1 MVFNS
6 LFPVFALLVFG
17 RILKHFNLTDEAFLK
32 VSDRLVY
39 YIFFPMLLFWKIGS
53 APADTVI
60 DSKLNLAA
68 LCAVLCIYLISTT
81 AIQVLKIP
89 AFQAGSFSQSC
100 YRFNTYIG
108 MAIVINALG
117 ENGTRLFG
125 ILISVLIPMIN
136 VLAVSTLIWFSGRSF
151 DFKQRSKHTAKALV
165 SNPLIIACVAGI
177 FYARTIGTFP
187 GFIENTL
194 RLSAAI
200 TLPLALLSIG
210 SFLNFKVLRG
220 HLKISLIA
228 SFFKLFALPVAG
240 YLLLNLFH
248 VTGLPL
254 KVGMI
259 FFSLPTSPA
268 IYVLSSQLY
277 SDTEL
282 ASAAIALSTVLSFIS
297 LSVVLVVL

>member
-17 RILKHFNLTDEAFLK
+17 RILKHFNLTNETFLK
-32 VSDRLVY
+32 TSDRLVY
-39 YIFFPMLLFWKIGS
+39 YIFFPLLLFWKIGS
-53 APADTVI
+53 APSGTMI

-68 LCAVLCIYLISTT
+68 LCAVLCTYIVSTA
-81 AIQVLKIP
+81 AIQILKIP

-117 ENGTRLFG
+117 QTGTQLFG
-125 ILISVLIPMIN
+125 VLISILIPIIN
-136 VLAVSTLIWFSGRSF
+136 VLAVSTLIWFSGKSF
-151 DFKQRSKHTAKALV
+151 DFRQRSVHTLRALV
-165 SNPLIIACVAGI
+165 SNPLIIACLTGI
-177 FYARTIGTFP
+177 LYARTIGTFP

-228 SFFKLFALPVAG
+228 SLFKLAALPVTG
-240 YLLLNLFH
+240 YLFLKLFH

-254 KVGMI
+254 TVGMI
-259 FFSLPTSPA
+259 FFTLPTSPA

-282 ASAAIALSTVLSFIS
+282 ASAAIALSTVLSFIP
-297 LSVVLVVL
+297 LSIVLATL